1 MKVKK
6 LIIIVQILFLII
18 NSIRSQSIPEEEIR
32 PRIDSCFEKYVFNQL
47 GDLNDNTPG
56 VSIIITKRDYILF
69 VGHYGAA
76 DLKNKI
82 SLSDNTI
89 FDLASVSK
97 QFTGMAISL
106 LEESGQLSGSDK
118 IIKYLPDLPEVM
130 NEITIYHLIH
140 HTSGI
145 RDWPILFGM
154 KGWQPEEQLSLDQ
167 IFEMLKKQEGLNFSP
182 GSSFSYSNSNYN
194 LLVKI
199 IEEITDT
206 TFNGWMNDNI
216 FVPLGMN
223 NTFFIADSYQI
234 VNNEANSY
242 VHSGQGYLQ
251 FSDRLNAPGSS
262 SLRSTIADMSKW
274 LINFNTKH
282 VGEVSVFDRMT
293 QKGKLNDNR
302 IIAYAYGMYISEIN
316 GEKVYFH
323 DGAWGGFRTGT
334 AYFPDDSV
342 GIVVLSNNG
351 LFQPKEAINEI
362 AEIIFGKPAK
372 TESNADTGTSYEQEI
387 NDQFFSLCEGKYE
400 QVDDKGSYLLFF
412 KKNDEYFVDVN
423 NKKFKLYA
431 KSDSVFYIKE
441 AKAEIVFHLKDGEV
455 NSHTLNING
464 NSYLALKISNNML
477 ENKAAKDINFNSLTG
492 IYYSKELD
500 VQFEVKYDTLKLK
513 IRIPSLTEDIILKH
527 TDDLTFASNV
537 ALVLSITFIKEK
549 EEIIG
554 FIINNTRAQNL
565 LFEKINL

>member
-1 MKVKK
+1 MKVKN
-6 LIIIVQILFLII
+6 LIIRVLILFVITNLIQCK
-18 NSIRSQSIPEEEIR
+18 SIQEEDLK
-32 PRIDSCFEKYVFNQL
+32 PQIDSYFEKYVFNQS
-47 GDLNDNTPG
+47 GDVNDNTPG

-69 VGHYGAA
+69 VGHYGTA

-82 SLSDNTI
+82 PLSDKTV

-106 LEESGQLSGSDK
+106 LEESGKISESDK
-118 IIKYLPDLPEVM
+118 IIKYLPDLPKVM
-130 NEITIYHLIH
+130 NEITIYQLIH

-216 FVPLGMN
+216 FIPLGMN
-223 NTFFIADSYQI
+223 NTLFIADNYQI

-242 VHSGQGYLQ
+242 VHSGQSYLQ

-262 SLRSTIADMSKW
+262 SLRSSIADMSKW
-274 LINFNTKH
+274 LINFNTKRI
-282 VGEVSVFDRMT
+282 GESSAFDRMT

-302 IIAYAYGMYISEIN
+302 TIIYAYGLYISEIN
-316 GEKVYFH
+316 NKKVYYH

-334 AYFPDDSV
+334 AFFPNDSI
-342 GIVVLSNNG
+342 GIVILSNDG
-351 LFQPKEAINEI
+351 LFQPKKAINDISEM
-362 AEIIFGKPAK
+362 IFGE
-372 TESNADTGTSYEQEI
+372 TEKSESITDTEMSSDLKI

-400 QVDDKGSYLLFF
+400 QVDDQGFFLSFF
-412 KKNDEYFVDVN
+412 KKNGEYFVDVN
-423 NKKFKLYA
+423 NKKLKLYA

-441 AKAEIVFHLKDGEV
+441 PKAEFVFHFKNDEV
-455 NSHTLNING
+455 NSHTLKRNG
-464 NSYLALKISNNML
+464 NSYLALKIS
-477 ENKAAKDINFNSLTG
+477 EKKKGKDIDFDNLTG
-492 IYYSKELD
+492 FYYSTELD
-500 VQFEVKYDTLKLK
+500 VRYEVKYVNQELK
-513 IRIPSLTEDIILKH
+513 IQTPFYPKAFILEH
-527 TDDLTFASNV
+527 SNDLIFTGNLG
-537 ALVLSITFIKEK
+537 LVKSITFLKEDEK
-549 EEIIG
+549 IIG
-554 FIINNTRAQNL
+554 FIINNTRAKNL

>member
-1 MKVKK
+1 MKVKN
-6 LIIIVQILFLII
+6 LIIIVLILFVITNLIECK
-18 NSIRSQSIPEEEIR
+18 SIQEEELK
-32 PRIDSCFEKYVFNQL
+32 PRIDSYFEKYVFNQS
-47 GDLNDNTPG
+47 GAVNDNTPG
-56 VSIIITKRDYILF
+56 VSIIITKRDDILF
-69 VGHYGAA
+69 VGHYGTA

-82 SLSDNTI
+82 PLSDNTI

-106 LEESGQLSGSDK
+106 LEESGQISGSDK
-118 IIKYLPDLPEVM
+118 IIKYLPDLPKVM
-130 NEITIYHLIH
+130 NEITIYQLIH

-216 FVPLGMN
+216 FIPLGMN

-242 VHSGQGYLQ
+242 VHSGQSYLQ

-262 SLRSTIADMSKW
+262 SLRSSIADMSKW
-274 LINFNTKH
+274 LINFNTKRI
-282 VGEVSVFDRMT
+282 GESSAFERMT
-293 QKGKLNDNR
+293 QKGKPNDNKT
-302 IIAYAYGMYISEIN
+302 IVYAYGLYISEIN
-316 GEKVYFH
+316 NKKVYYH

-334 AYFPDDSV
+334 AFFPNDSI
-342 GIVVLSNNG
+342 GIVILSNDG
-351 LFQPKEAINEI
+351 LFQPEKAINDISEI
-362 AEIIFGKPAK
+362 VFGK
-372 TESNADTGTSYEQEI
+372 TEKSESITDTEMSSDLKI

-400 QVDDKGSYLLFF
+400 QVGDKGFFLSFF
-412 KKNDEYFVDVN
+412 KKNGEYFVDVN
-423 NKKFKLYA
+423 NKKLKLYA

-441 AKAEIVFHLKDGEV
+441 AKAEFVFHFKNDEV
-455 NSHTLNING
+455 NSHTLKQNG
-464 NSYLALKISNNML
+464 NSYLALKIS
-477 ENKAAKDINFNSLTG
+477 EKKKGKDIDFDNLTG
-492 IYYSKELD
+492 FYYSKELD
-500 VQFEVKYDTLKLK
+500 VRYEVKYENQELK
-513 IRIPSLTEDIILKH
+513 IQTPFYPEAIILEH
-527 TDDLTFASNV
+527 SNDLIFAGNLG
-537 ALVLSITFIKEK
+537 LVQSITFLKEDEK
-549 EEIIG
+549 TIG
-554 FIINNTRAQNL
+554 FIINNTRAKNL
-565 LFEKINL
+565 LFQKINL

>member
-1 MKVKK
+1 MKVKN
-6 LIIIVQILFLII
+6 LIIIVLILFVITNLIECK
-18 NSIRSQSIPEEEIR
+18 SIQEEELK
-32 PRIDSCFEKYVFNQL
+32 PQIDSYFEKYVFNQS
-47 GDLNDNTPG
+47 GAVNDNTPG
-56 VSIIITKRDYILF
+56 VSIIITKRDDILF
-69 VGHYGAA
+69 VGHYGTA

-82 SLSDNTI
+82 PLSDNTI

-106 LEESGQLSGSDK
+106 LEESGQISGSDK
-118 IIKYLPDLPEVM
+118 IIKYLPDLPKVM
-130 NEITIYHLIH
+130 NEITIYQLIH

-216 FVPLGMN
+216 FIPLGMN

-242 VHSGQGYLQ
+242 VHSGQSYLQ

-262 SLRSTIADMSKW
+262 SLRSSIADMSKW
-274 LINFNTKH
+274 LINFNTKRI
-282 VGEVSVFDRMT
+282 GESSAFERMT
-293 QKGKLNDNR
+293 QKGKLNDNKT
-302 IIAYAYGMYISEIN
+302 IVYAYGLYISEIN
-316 GEKVYFH
+316 NKKVYYH

-334 AYFPDDSV
+334 AFFPNDSI
-342 GIVVLSNNG
+342 GIVILSNDG
-351 LFQPKEAINEI
+351 LFQPEKAINDISEI
-362 AEIIFGKPAK
+362 VFGKTVK
-372 TESNADTGTSYEQEI
+372 SESITDTEMSSDLKI

-400 QVDDKGSYLLFF
+400 QVDDKGFFLSFF
-412 KKNDEYFVDVN
+412 KKNGEYFVDVN
-423 NKKFKLYA
+423 NKKLKLYA

-441 AKAEIVFHLKDGEV
+441 AKAEFVFHFKNDEV
-455 NSHTLNING
+455 NSHTLKQNG
-464 NSYLALKISNNML
+464 NSYLALKIS
-477 ENKAAKDINFNSLTG
+477 EKKKGKDIDFDNLTG
-492 IYYSKELD
+492 FYYSKELD
-500 VQFEVKYDTLKLK
+500 VRYEVKYENQELK
-513 IRIPSLTEDIILKH
+513 IQTPFYPEAIILEH
-527 TDDLTFASNV
+527 SNDLIFAGNLG
-537 ALVLSITFIKEK
+537 LVQSITFLKEDEK
-549 EEIIG
+549 TIG
-554 FIINNTRAQNL
+554 FIINNTRAKNL
-565 LFEKINL
+565 LFQKINL

>member
-1 MKVKK
+1 MKVKD
-6 LIIIVQILFLII
+6 LIIIVLILFVSTNLIQ
-18 NSIRSQSIPEEEIR
+18 SQSIQEDELKS
-32 PRIDSCFEKYVFNQL
+32 RIDSYFEKYVFNQS
-47 GDLNDNTPG
+47 GDVNDNTPG
-56 VSIIITKRDYILF
+56 VSIIITNRDYILF
-69 VGHYGAA
+69 AGNYGTA
-76 DLKNKI
+76 DLKKKI
-82 SLSDNTI
+82 PLSDKTI

-106 LEESGQLSGSDK
+106 LEESGKISGSDK

-130 NEITIYHLIH
+130 NEITIYQLIH

-154 KGWQPEEQLSLDQ
+154 KGWQAEEQLSLDQ
-167 IFEMLKKQEGLNFSP
+167 IFELLKKQEGLNFSP
-182 GSSFSYSNSNYN
+182 GYAFSYSNSNYN
-194 LLVKI
+194 LLAKI
-199 IEEITDT
+199 IEEVTDT
-206 TFNGWMNDNI
+206 TFNGWMNENI
-216 FVPLGMN
+216 FIPLEMN

-242 VHSGQGYLQ
+242 VYSGQSYLQ

-262 SLRSTIADMSKW
+262 SLRSSIADMSKW
-274 LINFNTKH
+274 IINYYTKH
-282 VGEVSVFDRMT
+282 VGEASVFVRMT

-302 IIAYAYGMYISEIN
+302 FIAYAYGMYISEIN
-316 GEKVYFH
+316 GKKVYFH

-334 AYFPDDSV
+334 AYYPDDSV
-342 GIVVLSNNG
+342 GIVLLSNNG
-351 LFQPKEAINEI
+351 LFQPEEAINEI
-362 AEIIFGKPAK
+362 AEIIFGKPEK
-372 TESNADTGTSYEQEI
+372 TESNADTETSYEQEI

-400 QVDDKGSYLLFF
+400 QVDDKGSYLIFF

-441 AKAEIVFHLKDGEV
+441 AKAEIVFHLENGEV

-464 NSYLALKISNNML
+464 NSYLALKISKNKL
-477 ENKAAKDINFNSLTG
+477 ENKAEKDINFNSLTG
-492 IYYSKELD
+492 IYYSKELE
-500 VQFEVKYDTLKLK
+500 VQFEVKYETRNLK
-513 IRIPSLTEDIILKH
+513 IRIPSLPENIILKH
-527 TDDLTFASNV
+527 ADDLTFTSNV
-537 ALVLSITFIKEK
+537 GLVLSITFIKEK